1 MRYIF
6 CVNWWC
12 AAGFDLHNMKVAN
25 ESFENG
31 ADFRYLA
38 AMIRKIAFTKELRT
52 DSIQGIG

>member
-1 MRYIF
+1 
-6 CVNWWC
+6 
-12 AAGFDLHNMKVAN
+12 MKVAN